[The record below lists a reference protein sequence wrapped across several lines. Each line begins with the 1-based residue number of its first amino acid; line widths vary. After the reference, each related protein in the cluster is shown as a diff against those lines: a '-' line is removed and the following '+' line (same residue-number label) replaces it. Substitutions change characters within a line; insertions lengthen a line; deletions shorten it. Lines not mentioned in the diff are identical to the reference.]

1 MIRTPSRRRNE
12 LLGEV
17 FYKAGLI
24 ERWGTGTLRMIKT
37 CRQQGLP
44 EPEFVDNE
52 GGGFKVVFRK
62 DHLSEE
68 QLRRWGLNE
77 RQIQA
82 ISHLKETGAVSNSE
96 YQQLTG
102 AEKRT
107 ASRDLSD
114 LVERGI
120 LERVGATGR
129 GTRYRLRP

>member
-1 MIRTPSRRRNE
+1 

-17 FYKAGLI
+17 FYKAGLV
-24 ERWGTGTLRMIKT
+24 EQWGTGTLRMIKA
-37 CRQQGLP
+37 CREQGLP

-62 DHLSEE
+62 DALSAD
-68 QLRRWGLNE
+68 QLRQLGLSE

-82 ISHLKETGAVSNSE
+82 VLHVKAAGAISNSE

-114 LVERGI
+114 LVNRGI

-129 GTRYRLRP
+129 GTRYRLRPDAHYSG